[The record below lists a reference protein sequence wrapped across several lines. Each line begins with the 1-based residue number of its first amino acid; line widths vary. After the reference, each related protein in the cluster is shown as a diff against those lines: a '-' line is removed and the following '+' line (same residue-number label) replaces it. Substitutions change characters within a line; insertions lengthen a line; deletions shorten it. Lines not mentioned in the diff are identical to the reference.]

1 MTPQSDAISF
11 IPSFFILAPEEETQ
25 IKDMAAIGLKP
36 TEIAVTMGWPA
47 EKRKQFIGI
56 ASQPD
61 SNVAVLIASGRVTGR
76 ANPLIK
82 LQKAASEGELDAI
95 KEYQQLQARNLFTD
109 RINSM
114 DDDEFTP
121 QAITD
126 KL

>member
-56 ASQPD
+56 ASQVD
-61 SNVAVLIASGRVTGR
+61 SNVAVLIASGRITGR

-82 LQKAASEGELDAI
+82 L
-95 KEYQQLQARNLFTD
+95 
-109 RINSM
+109 
-114 DDDEFTP
+114 
-121 QAITD
+121 
-126 KL
+126 